1 MGYWKQV
8 KKFDL
13 NKMGT
18 RHNYCLANVRSS
30 FGVKSKYSGA
40 KEAMLASKRAGHLH
54 SIETLPTNCAAPV
67 FADTTSPYEHV
78 MVMDRGTLY
87 SDGKKV
93 DNPNSF
99 KYFGWSESLNDE
111 VIVKWVSDKKSNQE
125 IADEVIAGKWGNGED
140 RKKRLTEA
148 GYNYS
153 EVQAIVNERLKKA
166 LPIAVGDNV
175 RPIRFVDY
183 HGTPLR
189 DVAKSYK
196 VVQIFK
202 DRAVLANGNSIYAAM
217 KLNNLKRV

>member
-1 MGYWKQV
+1 MGYWKQI

-13 NKMGT
+13 KKMGT
-18 RHNYCLANVRSS
+18 KHNYCLANVRSA
-30 FGVKSKYSGA
+30 FGVKAKYKSA
-40 KEAMLASKRAGHLH
+40 EDAMLASKKAGHLH
-54 SIETLPTNCAAPV
+54 GMDSRPTNCAVPV

-78 MVMDRGTLY
+78 MVFDGNTLY

-93 DNPNSF
+93 SNPNSF

-125 IADEVIAGKWGNGED
+125 IANEVIAGKWGNGAE
-140 RKKRLTEA
+140 RKKKLTEA
-148 GYNYS
+148 GYNYND
-153 EVQAIVNERLKKA
+153 VQAIVDDKMKNA
-166 LPIAVGDNV
+166 SPIAVGDNV

-196 VVQIFK
+196 VIQIYK
-202 DRAVLANGNSIYAAM
+202 DRAVLANGSSIYAAM
-217 KLNNLKRV
+217 KVNNIKRV

>member
-1 MGYWKQV
+1 MGYWKQI

-13 NKMGT
+13 KKMGT
-18 RHNYCLANVRSS
+18 KYNYCLANVRSA
-30 FGVKSKYSGA
+30 FGVTGVYNSA
-40 KEAMLASKRAGHLH
+40 KEAMLASKKAGHLH
-54 SIETLPTNCAAPV
+54 SIETLPTNCAVPV

-93 DNPNSF
+93 DNPNAF
-99 KYFGWSESLNDE
+99 KYYGWSESLNDE
-111 VIVKWVSDKKSNQE
+111 IIVKWVSDKKSNQE
-125 IADEVIAGKWGNGED
+125 IADEVIVGKWGNGAE
-140 RKKRLTEA
+140 RKRRLTEA
-148 GYNYS
+148 GYNYGAI
-153 EVQAIVNERLKKA
+153 QTIVNEKLKKVT
-166 LPIAVGDNV
+166 PIAVGDNV

-196 VVQIFK
+196 VIQIYK

-217 KLNNLKRV
+217 KVNNIKRV